1 MNVLLPFVSNGIGII
16 ILLILRYVSSTRVS
30 KRRYADFLFNVML
43 FGIMGACVLEAA
55 SYAIDGKVF
64 FGSILLNYL
73 ANTYLFTV
81 NLLLPLSLV
90 FYVDLSF
97 FDDPRRMQHT
107 YRPQILVSLIML
119 AATVANLF
127 VPLCFKI
134 SDHNVYARLPF
145 SYAYYVVIF
154 YHFVSALVVQL
165 RYNRERGPRAFVS
178 IELFLLP
185 IVVGTSLQFAFY
197 GLSLA
202 WVASAIGL
210 CGLFMMQQNELAYID
225 GLTGTYNRQ
234 YLYHMLTSWSRSHTP
249 LVGAMCDV
257 DRFKGINDT
266 YGHSEGDHALTV
278 VAGALTEAAGDQ
290 EWVFRF
296 AGDEFVVVGIEEDTD
311 AIDACLTRAATSLA
325 DTGNTGLKAPVSIS
339 WGTSDYTNDID
350 DFLRGMDE
358 RMYAMKSIHHH
369 QRQAAQR

>member
-1 MNVLLPFVSNGIGII
+1 VNALLPFVSNGIGII

-43 FGIMGACVLEAA
+43 FGIMGACVLEAT

-145 SYAYYVVIF
+145 SYAYYVVIL

-257 DRFKGINDT
+257 DRFKEINDT

-278 VAGALTEAAGDQ
+278 VAGALT
-290 EWVFRF
+290 
-296 AGDEFVVVGIEEDTD
+296 
-311 AIDACLTRAATSLA
+311 
-325 DTGNTGLKAPVSIS
+325 
-339 WGTSDYTNDID
+339 
-350 DFLRGMDE
+350 
-358 RMYAMKSIHHH
+358 
-369 QRQAAQR
+369 